1 MKENSIHVCF
11 VIDSSGSMCGSEADV
26 IGGFKRVIEEQK
38 ANENGS
44 CVVTVIDFNSYPEIV
59 YVGKDVHDIDSELN
73 YVVGG
78 GTALFDAI
86 TLGIDRTHEY
96 NMNLDNAER
105 PEKTMVVIMTDG
117 GENYSRHST
126 GASVKAKIKEMETEF
141 GWSFIY
147 LGADLTNVN
156 DADTLGIKFRG
167 VSTKSA
173 MMSNYDVVNAAVS
186 VYRNTAGDSQIKYAA
201 MDMAM
206 DDAVKTLNKDYET
219 STGIKID

>member
-1 MKENSIHVCF
+1 MKENFIHVCF
-11 VIDSSGSMCGSEADV
+11 IIDSSGSMCGSEADV

-44 CVVTVIDFNSYPEIV
+44 CAVTVIDFSSYPEIICI
-59 YVGKDVHDIDSELN
+59 GKDVHDVDSELN
-73 YVVGG
+73 YAVGG

-86 TLGIDRTHEY
+86 TLGINRTHEY

-117 GENYSRHST
+117 GENCSRHSI
-126 GASVKAKIKEMETEF
+126 GADVKAKIKEMETEF
-141 GWSFIY
+141 GWSFVY

-173 MMSNYDVVNAAVS
+173 MMSNYDMVNTAVS
-186 VYRNTAGDSQIKYAA
+186 TFRNTAGDSQVKYNT
-201 MDMAM
+201 MNMAM
-206 DDAVKTLNKDYET
+206 CDAIEDINSDYET
-219 STGIKID
+219 STGIKIN

>member
-44 CVVTVIDFNSYPEIV
+44 CIVTVIDFNSYSEIV
-59 YVGKDVHDIDSELN
+59 CIGKDVHDIDSELN

-126 GASVKAKIKEMETEF
+126 GTSVKARIKEMETEF

-186 VYRNTAGDSQIKYAA
+186 VFRDTAGDSQIKYAA

-206 DDAVKTLNKDYET
+206 DDAVKTLNKNYKT

>member
-59 YVGKDVHDIDSELN
+59 CVGKDVHDIDSELN

-96 NMNLDNAER
+96 NMNLNNVER

-126 GASVKAKIKEMETEF
+126 GTNVKTKIKEMETEF

-186 VYRNTAGDSQIKYAA
+186 VFRDTAGDSQIKYAA

>member
-1 MKENSIHVCF
+1 MKENFIHVCF

-59 YVGKDVHDIDSELN
+59 CVGKDVHDIDSEFN
-73 YVVGG
+73 YAVGG

-86 TLGIDRTHEY
+86 TLGIDRTHKY
-96 NMNLDNAER
+96 NMDLDNAER

-126 GASVKAKIKEMETEF
+126 GVSVKARIKEMETEF
-141 GWSFIY
+141 GWSFVY

-186 VYRNTAGDSQIKYAA
+186 VFRNTAGDSQIKYAT
-201 MDMAM
+201 MDMVM
-206 DDAVKTLNKDYET
+206 NDAIETLNKDYET

>member
-1 MKENSIHVCF
+1 MKENFIHVCF
-11 VIDSSGSMCGSEADV
+11 IIDSSGSMCGSEADV

-44 CVVTVIDFNSYPEIV
+44 CAVTVIDFNSYPEIV
-59 YVGKDVHDIDSELN
+59 CIGKDVHDVDSEFN
-73 YVVGG
+73 YTVGG

-86 TLGIDRTHEY
+86 TLSIDRTHEY

-117 GENYSRHST
+117 GENCSRHST

-141 GWSFIY
+141 GWSFVY

-173 MMSNYDVVNAAVS
+173 MMSNYDMVNTAVS
-186 VYRNTAGDSQIKYAA
+186 TFRNTAGDSEVKYNT
-201 MDMAM
+201 MNMAM
-206 DDAVKTLNKDYET
+206 YDAIEDINSDYET